1 MGVRRK
7 LIGVV
12 LAVVFAVG
20 GTFLVLGAGKSD
32 DKAASNRQQVPM
44 LVVTKSVPAG
54 TSVST
59 LSETSGLVSVR
70 LVDVES
76 KNVDSLV
83 AVADLQAYKGLV
95 LKTDLTTNDPLLS
108 SSFIERGSL
117 SLAAGGVEVP
127 PDLLQLSFSLEP
139 QRVLGGALRPGD
151 RVAVVASFAAGTTT
165 APAGAQAK
173 ASPQTHIVLQKALV
187 ANVQLSNLAPVN
199 DKTASVEG
207 APAVVGNY
215 TVTLALSAADTERLT
230 FALENGSLW
239 LAKQPA
245 TADGADSRIWEA
257 EDVLADP
264 VTDYAPQV
272 S

>member
-32 DKAASNRQQVPM
+32 DKAATNRQQVPM
-44 LVVTKSVPAG
+44 LVVTKSVSAG

-59 LSETSGLVSVR
+59 LGETGLVAVR

-95 LKTDLTTNDPLLS
+95 LKSDLATNDPLLS

-139 QRVLGGALRPGD
+139 QRVLGGSLRPGD
-151 RVAVVASFAAGTTT
+151 RVAVVASFAAGAT
-165 APAGAQAK
+165 ATPAATPAK
-173 ASPQTHIVLQKALV
+173 SSPQTHIVLQKALV

-199 DKTASVEG
+199 DRTASTDS

-264 VTDYAPQV
+264 VTDYAPQM